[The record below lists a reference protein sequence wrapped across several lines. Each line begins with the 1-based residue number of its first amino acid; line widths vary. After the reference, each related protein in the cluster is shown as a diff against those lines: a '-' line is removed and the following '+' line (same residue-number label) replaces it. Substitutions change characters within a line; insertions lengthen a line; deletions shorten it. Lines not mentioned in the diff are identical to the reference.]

1 MRKMTVRVLTTV
13 IAALAACMLVILFLV
28 MNVNTVARQYESN
41 ISSAMES
48 QQLVAE
54 ICENIYQTESQVWQH
69 IVNEK
74 EEEYE
79 KYEERIDGLLA
90 SMSTLLSDLQDSLT
104 DEEDRVLS
112 HEVIRQYTGFKSS
125 VQVVLELSRQG
136 SKQSAQYYVEKEL
149 SPYFNAANDLL
160 STVDRKTAENSRRAE
175 EEMEASI
182 YKARLEAII
191 CLVVVGLIIVVCV
204 YLVFRNGKRIV
215 GQQEEEKRSHE
226 QRVMELQYNI
236 IVAMANLIESRDEDT
251 GEHVKRTS
259 WYVDLIARELAK
271 DSPYKD
277 QLTDSYLD
285 NLWKAAPLHDIG
297 KIKVSDTILCKPG
310 KLTPEEYERMKLHAS
325 EGGKIVYE
333 TMRDIEEQEYVELAH
348 DVAQYHHEKWNGT
361 GYPEGLSGQ
370 NIPLCARIMAVADVF
385 DALTSKRCYKDAMSI
400 DQAYQ
405 IIQESIGTHFDP
417 VVAEAFIR
425 LRPKVEEYLRE
436 NQE

>member
-149 SPYFNAANDLL
+149 SPYFNAANELL

-310 KLTPEEYERMKLHAS
+310 KLTPEEYERMKLHAA

-333 TMRDIEEQEYVELAH
+333 TMRDIEEQDYVEIAH

-405 IIQESIGTHFDP
+405 IIRESVGTHFDP

>member
-149 SPYFNAANDLL
+149 SPYFNAANELL

-310 KLTPEEYERMKLHAS
+310 KLTPEEYERMKLHAA

-333 TMRDIEEQEYVELAH
+333 TMRDIEEQDYVEIAH

-405 IIQESIGTHFDP
+405 IIRESIGTHFDP

>member
-41 ISSAMES
+41 IRSAMQS
-48 QQLVAE
+48 QQLAAE

-69 IVNEK
+69 IVNEE

-79 KYEERIDGLLA
+79 TYEERIDGLLV
-90 SMSTLLSDLQDSLT
+90 SMSTLLANLQDSLT
-104 DEEDRVLS
+104 DEEDKVLS
-112 HEVIRQYTGFKSS
+112 HEVIRQYIGFKSS

-136 SKQSAQYYVEKEL
+136 SKQSAQYYVQKEL
-149 SPYFNAANDLL
+149 NPYFDAANELL
-160 STVDRKTAENSRRAE
+160 NAVNAKTTENSRLAE
-175 EEMEASI
+175 QQMEASI
-182 YKARLEAII
+182 YKARLEAILCMI
-191 CLVVVGLIIVVCV
+191 VVGLIIIVCV
-204 YLVFRNGKRIV
+204 FLVFRNGKRIV
-215 GQQEEEKRSHE
+215 GQQEEEKRNHE
-226 QRVMELQYNI
+226 QRVMALQYNI

-259 WYVDLIARELAK
+259 WYVDTIARELAK
-271 DSPYKD
+271 DSPYKE
-277 QLTDSYLD
+277 QLTESYLD

-310 KLTPEEYERMKLHAS
+310 KLMPEEFETMKTHAA

-333 TMRDIEEQEYVELAH
+333 TMHDIEEQDYVELAH
-348 DVAQYHHEKWNGT
+348 DVAKYHHEKWNGS

-370 NIPLCARIMAVADVF
+370 DIPLCARIMAVADVF
-385 DALTSKRCYKDAMSI
+385 DALTSKRCYKEAMSVEE
-400 DQAYQ
+400 AYK
-405 IIQESIGTHFDP
+405 IIEESSGTHFDP

-425 LRPKVEEYLRE
+425 LRPKVEEFLRE
-436 NQE
+436 NRE

>member
-13 IAALAACMLVILFLV
+13 IAALAAWILVILFLV

-74 EEEYE
+74 EEDYE
-79 KYEERIDGLLA
+79 KYEERIDGLRA

-112 HEVIRQYTGFKSS
+112 HEVIRQYRRFKSS